1 MATRSRIAIQNE
13 DGTVTSIYCHWDGY
27 PEYNGNMLVS
37 HFKNRDK
44 VKKLIA
50 LGSLSLLAPE
60 IEAPEGHTFS
70 DPVEG
75 YTVAYSRDRGESLDI
90 SHHMDANSY
99 FSGDIEEYGYLY
111 TLEGDWIVKSED
123 FVKPEKVTSI
133 LEKK

>member
-50 LGSLSLLAPE
+50 LGSLSSLAPE

-70 DPVEG
+70 DPAEG

-90 SHHMDANSY
+90 SHHMDADSY

>member
-50 LGSLSLLAPE
+50 LGSLSSLAPE

-70 DPVEG
+70 DPAEG
-75 YTVAYSRDRGESLDI
+75 HTVAYSRDRGESLDI
-90 SHHMDANSY
+90 SHHMDADSY

>member
-50 LGSLSLLAPE
+50 LGSLSSLAPE

-90 SHHMDANSY
+90 SHHMDADSY

>member
-27 PEYNGNMLVS
+27 PENNGNILVS

-50 LGSLSLLAPE
+50 LGSLSSLAPE

-70 DPVEG
+70 DPAEG
-75 YTVAYSRDRGESLDI
+75 HTVAYSRDRGESLDI
-90 SHHMDANSY
+90 SHHMDADSY